1 MVLRGVPSFFVMI
14 TIGLQQVTGV
24 PTGTGAIVP
33 IATPWSK
40 LALICSFQL
49 YGIGIGICR
58 VYG

>member
-1 MVLRGVPSFFVMI
+1 MI

>member
-14 TIGLQQVTGV
+14 TIGLQQVTDV
-24 PTGTGAIVP
+24 PIGTGAIVP
-33 IATPWSK
+33 LATPWSK